1 MILYS
6 VLKLKVITIL
16 TTMAQNTKYNSVIFL
31 ISVSFTL
38 VIVVPLTS
46 FVPKDFI
53 FWLSVFLA
61 QVQT

>member
-1 MILYS
+1 
-6 VLKLKVITIL
+6 
-16 TTMAQNTKYNSVIFL
+16 MAQITKYNSVIFL